1 MLVKGILLFFT
12 FGLLFFLVITSLEY
26 FLWLNSTGR
35 LILLLVFIAVEAF
48 FIVPLYFSALLFLF
62 KLKRGGISN
71 RDASV
76 LIGRHFPEVGDK
88 LSNLLELA
96 QNRDKSELVMASMEQ
111 RSLNLSPIP
120 FSRA

>member
-48 FIVPLYFSALLFLF
+48 LLYRYILVPLLFLF
-62 KLKRGGISN
+62 KIKRGISN

-111 RSLNLSPIP
+111 RSINLSPIP